1 VKSPT
6 VFIGKAELAKLPLFG
21 FFFKRSSIT
30 VDRNSIASKRQVLE
44 KARRRLARGSSMCI
58 YPEGGIPKDPKVRL
72 APFKNGAFQLAVEA
86 GVPILPIT
94 FPDNRRRF
102 PDFAQGG
109 TPGRIRATV
118 HAPIETA
125 GADPDALNA
134 QVYDLI
140 LGELNRYAA
149 ES

>member
-1 VKSPT
+1 
-6 VFIGKAELAKLPLFG
+6 
-21 FFFKRSSIT
+21 
-30 VDRNSIASKRQVLE
+30 
-44 KARRRLARGSSMCI
+44 
-58 YPEGGIPKDPKVRL
+58 
-72 APFKNGAFQLAVEA
+72 
-86 GVPILPIT
+86 LPIT

-102 PDFAQGG
+102 PDFTQGG